1 MDRDEYL
8 RAYRAQHKAYFA
20 EKSREQYEES
30 KRLFGK
36 QARVATRKYFVGEP
50 VVGMTLIRKPITIT
64 FDWCTFA
71 RNIPKVARH
80 LWV

>member
-1 MDRDEYL
+1 MEHRDEYL

-36 QARVATRKYFVGEP
+36 QARVASRKYFVGGP
-50 VVGMTLIRKPITIT
+50 VLGMTMERKKVVIH
-64 FDWCTFA
+64 FD
-71 RNIPKVARH
+71 
-80 LWV
+80 